1 MGDNIIT
8 RKKVN
13 HISSS
18 LTTTAMTEAEIKK
31 LYENL
36 RKNTSVD
43 NKSILLSEKIDI
55 ELSESISRQEEQELG
70 KGGKNDD
77 TLELVVYRINKALD
91 EARDKFTK
99 EEREYLSASL
109 MVLIRTCAKE
119 CAPAPGRQ
127 YTIEDVYE
135 ACYIGFTKA
144 LNKYNKKTSVVSF
157 SCYAYSAMRRS
168 VADLARSYNHKCRQV
183 EVMSLEEYMVN
194 SNKDGGTGKAALVEE
209 DKRNNP
215 ETQIVLC
222 GTKRKNMQKDFI
234 FKEFVRALET
244 TLTEE
249 EQYIFR
255 HTFLD
260 GAERI
265 SRLELAETLHI
276 SVERA
281 RQKTNSLQKKLKK
294 TAIKLGYNYSDFF

>member
-1 MGDNIIT
+1 MEDNITT
-8 RKKVN
+8 RKKIS

-18 LTTTAMTEAEIKK
+18 LTTTVMTEEEIKK
-31 LYENL
+31 EYENL
-36 RKNTSVD
+36 RENTSV
-43 NKSILLSEKIDI
+43 KSEGLMLSEKIDVD
-55 ELSESISRQEEQELG
+55 LAESISRQEEQELG
-70 KGGKNDD
+70 KGGKKDD
-77 TLELVVYRINKALD
+77 TLELVIYRINKALD

-109 MVLIRTCAKE
+109 MSLIKSCAKE

-144 LNKYNKKTSVVSF
+144 LNKYNKKTSIVSF

-168 VADLARSYNHKCRQV
+168 VADLVRFHKHKCRQADV
-183 EVMSLEEYMVN
+183 LSYDKYIIN
-194 SNKDGGTGKAALVEE
+194 SHKDGGTTAEILVEDSNRYNIE
-209 DKRNNP
+209 DQN
-215 ETQIVLC
+215 IFF
-222 GTKRKNMQKDFI
+222 GTKKENMQKDFV
-234 FKEFVRALET
+234 FKEFVAALET
-244 TLTEE
+244 SLTEE

>member
-1 MGDNIIT
+1 
-8 RKKVN
+8 
-13 HISSS
+13 
-18 LTTTAMTEAEIKK
+18 
-31 LYENL
+31 
-36 RKNTSVD
+36 
-43 NKSILLSEKIDI
+43 
-55 ELSESISRQEEQELG
+55 
-70 KGGKNDD
+70 
-77 TLELVVYRINKALD
+77 
-91 EARDKFTK
+91 
-99 EEREYLSASL
+99 
-109 MVLIRTCAKE
+109 
-119 CAPAPGRQ
+119 
-127 YTIEDVYE
+127 
-135 ACYIGFTKA
+135 
-144 LNKYNKKTSVVSF
+144 
-157 SCYAYSAMRRS
+157 
-168 VADLARSYNHKCRQV
+168 
-183 EVMSLEEYMVN
+183 MVN

-215 ETQIVLC
+215 ETQIVLS

>member
-1 MGDNIIT
+1 
-8 RKKVN
+8 
-13 HISSS
+13 
-18 LTTTAMTEAEIKK
+18 
-31 LYENL
+31 
-36 RKNTSVD
+36 
-43 NKSILLSEKIDI
+43 
-55 ELSESISRQEEQELG
+55 
-70 KGGKNDD
+70 
-77 TLELVVYRINKALD
+77 
-91 EARDKFTK
+91 
-99 EEREYLSASL
+99 
-109 MVLIRTCAKE
+109 
-119 CAPAPGRQ
+119 
-127 YTIEDVYE
+127 
-135 ACYIGFTKA
+135 
-144 LNKYNKKTSVVSF
+144 
-157 SCYAYSAMRRS
+157 MRRS